1 MGNYFSN
8 VTQQINNPI
17 DKFNKFDKF
26 NSYKNEKLHININ
39 NVNTY
44 IPKLDTIKE

>member
-8 VTQQINNPI
+8 VDI
-17 DKFNKFDKF
+17 DKSNKSNKINTFNR
-26 NSYKNEKLHININ
+26 YKNEQYHININ

-44 IPKLDTIKE
+44 IPKLSTIKE

>member
-17 DKFNKFDKF
+17 YKFNSDKFNR
-26 NSYKNEKLHININ
+26 YKNETLYININ